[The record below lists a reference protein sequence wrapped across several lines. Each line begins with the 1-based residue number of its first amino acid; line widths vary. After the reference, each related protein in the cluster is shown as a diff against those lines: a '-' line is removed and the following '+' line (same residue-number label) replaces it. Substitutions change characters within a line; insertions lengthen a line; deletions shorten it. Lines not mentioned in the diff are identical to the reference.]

1 MYSLCLDS
9 FPRLY
14 TLGKNP
20 VLPEI
25 PQLSHQKFR
34 QAKVFMNL
42 NISRLGKS
50 HSFHHRKHKYHQI
63 GRWLPHQTT
72 K

>member
-34 QAKVFMNL
+34 QAKVL
-42 NISRLGKS
+42 
-50 HSFHHRKHKYHQI
+50 
-63 GRWLPHQTT
+63 
-72 K
+72 